1 MSQKKNFSPLTLGL
15 AYFSMFFG
23 SGNLVF
29 PLFLGQFAKVDW
41 MYAFLGFFL
50 SGVAG
55 PLMGSVTM
63 VAFQGESYR
72 FFNTIGPRLAKIFV
86 TILMLVWIP
95 FGAAP
100 RCILVAYEALA
111 SMVPGVPLVLFGI
124 VYSLFV
130 YFSIVGR
137 NRMIEVLGYFLTPT
151 LLASLAVLWVV
162 GMWNSEPPIAATE
175 TAGEVFRV
183 SLSHGYQTMDLIAS
197 FFFSASI
204 IHVIRSEGHSVG
216 KSMKK
221 AFISGSIGM
230 GILGMVYLAIIY
242 MAARHAPLLNA
253 LPKDQ
258 LLPFISQQ
266 FLGPNLSVVPVV
278 VIFLACMT
286 TSVAMLSVFTDFVRN
301 SLPEKVGANHNI
313 KQHIAL
319 SIGVVGTYFLSL
331 FSFEGS
337 MQLTG
342 PILEVS
348 CPLLALLAVYN
359 LIKLAMGR
367 SVTAES
373 APQA

>member
-1 MSQKKNFSPLTLGL
+1 MSQKKKFSPLTLGL

-63 VAFQGESYR
+63 VAFQGDSNR
-72 FFNTIGPRLAKIFV
+72 FFNTIGPRLAKVFV

-100 RCILVAYEALA
+100 RCILVAYEALV
-111 SMVPGVPLVLFGI
+111 SMVSGVPLVFFGI

-130 YFSIVGR
+130 YFSIVRR

-151 LLASLAVLWVV
+151 LLASLAVLWIV
-162 GMWNSEPPIAATE
+162 GIWNSQPPVAATE
-175 TAGEVFRV
+175 SAGEVFRV

-204 IHVIRSEGHSVG
+204 IHVIRSEGLSVG
-216 KSMKK
+216 QSMKK
-221 AFISGSIGM
+221 AFLSGSIGM
-230 GILGMVYLAIIY
+230 GILGLVYLSIIY
-242 MAARHAPLLNA
+242 MSARHAPLLSA

-266 FLGPNLSVVPVV
+266 FLGPNLSLVPVV
-278 VIFLACMT
+278 VIFLACLT
-286 TSVAMLSVFTDFVRN
+286 TSVAMLSVFTDFVRS
-301 SLPEKVGANHNI
+301 SLPERLGRGDNQ
-313 KQHIAL
+313 KQQIAL
-319 SIGVVGTYFLSL
+319 LIGVVGTFILSL

-342 PILEVS
+342 PVLEVS
-348 CPLLALLAVYN
+348 CPLLALLAIYN
-359 LIKLAMGR
+359 LIKLATGR
-367 SVTAES
+367 AVSTEPS
-373 APQA
+373 P